1 MSELTTYEE
10 TTEQITVSV
19 SPLFLDEQSIPDDG
33 RYVWAYQVRI
43 QNNGSTTVQLLTRLW
58 RIMDARGCTQE
69 ILGDGVVG
77 EQPVLEPGDVFEYT
91 SGTPLSTP
99 SGFMSGSFGM
109 ISEAGALF
117 DVVVPAFSLDG
128 PEYKGPI
135 H

>member
-1 MSELTTYEE
+1 MSELTTYVE
-10 TTEQITVSV
+10 TTKQITVSV
-19 SPLFLDEQSIPDDG
+19 SPLFLDEQSVPDDS

-43 QNNGSTTVQLLTRLW
+43 QNNSSATVQLLTRRW
-58 RIMDARGCTQE
+58 RIMDARGRTQE

-77 EQPVLEPGDVFEYT
+77 EQPILEPDDFFEYT

-109 ISEAGALF
+109 ISETGALF
-117 DVVVPAFSLDG
+117 DIVVPAFSLDG
-128 PEYKGPI
+128 PDYKGQV

>member
-1 MSELTTYEE
+1 VE
-10 TTEQITVSV
+10 TTKQITVSV
-19 SPLFLDEQSIPDDG
+19 SPLFLDEQSVPDDS

-43 QNNGSTTVQLLTRLW
+43 QNNSSATVQLLTRRW
-58 RIMDARGCTQE
+58 RIMDARGRTQE

-77 EQPVLEPGDVFEYT
+77 EQPILEPDDFFEYT

-109 ISEAGALF
+109 ISETGALF
-117 DVVVPAFSLDG
+117 DIVVPAFSLDG
-128 PEYKGPI
+128 PDYKGQV

>member
-1 MSELTTYEE
+1 LSELTTYVE
-10 TTEQITVSV
+10 TTKQITVSV
-19 SPLFLDEQSIPDDG
+19 SPLFLDEQSVPDDS

-43 QNNGSTTVQLLTRLW
+43 QNNSSATVQLLTRRW
-58 RIMDARGCTQE
+58 RIMDARGRTQE

-77 EQPVLEPGDVFEYT
+77 EQPILEPDDFFEYT

-109 ISEAGALF
+109 ISETGALF
-117 DVVVPAFSLDG
+117 DIVVPAFSLDG
-128 PEYKGPI
+128 PDYKGQV